1 MAVTNQ
7 ERAANFGAVL
17 AAARHASHLTQE
29 ALAERARLGLRT
41 VQALERDAAHP
52 RRETLRRLSEALEV
66 PVEDWLPYA
75 HVRQTPRPAAPFS
88 NLASPRT
95 SFVGREH
102 EFADGLERLGSAR
115 LLTLTGPGGV
125 GKTRLAAELAGRA
138 TADRICWVELNG
150 PAASKP
156 LAALALALHIRPPAG
171 EDLLTHLVTALA
183 PSELPLV
190 VFDGCEHAL
199 DACAAAAGALLDAC
213 PALRLVC
220 TTREPLRVYGEAIL
234 AVGPLPLPT
243 ADTAEA
249 VDASAATRLF
259 FERARLVCPTLE
271 ATPETRRLVAHICHR
286 LDGLPLSIEL
296 AAAATA
302 ELPLATL
309 AERVLGGEA
318 LSFQGWRDSPRHQRT
333 LREVL
338 AWSHELLDPCEQTLL
353 RRLAVFA
360 GTFAADAAAEIAG
373 DGASA
378 AGHLRRLVDASL
390 AVAVGPGDRFRL
402 LDTVRDYA
410 LELLRAAGEEAYVR
424 QRHLAFYATQSA
436 RATPL
441 LQGAEQQRW
450 IRRLDAD
457 LPDILAAADWSAARC
472 APGEPD
478 REQRLA
484 LGLPM
489 LSQIWRYWF
498 LSGSSAAGYGRL
510 LELLDLTGSQPW
522 SDTMRRARAS
532 GLGGACVLAMH
543 QGDPDAALALG
554 EESHA
559 LQDDD
564 GHDDRADCVALALGM
579 IRVARGEHRLAPL
592 LLEESLHDGLS
603 RSDDEVIAFSSLYL
617 GKALAAVGRRPEA
630 MARTSAAAAV
640 FERMGD
646 RWGKASALHDL
657 GVLERARD
665 FERAAGLLEES
676 IALFRAHGDR
686 GWHAQ
691 ALADLAR
698 TRHLR
703 GEFTTA
709 RALYEQSEQ
718 LAEDVGYRD
727 RAAERTRFRALL
739 EFDTGDLETAIATWA
754 RGLDEALAA
763 NLAPYVAD
771 HLDTAASWLGAAD
784 GPPADIVCLLGAA
797 STIRRKGGVV
807 PPPDE
812 RPAAGRAFSLAR
824 SRLGWAPATVAWRA
838 GRECGVDEAVARARL
853 LLDVESD

>member
-17 AAARHASHLTQE
+17 AAARQASHLTQE
-29 ALAERARLGLRT
+29 ALAERARIGLRT
-41 VQALERDAAHP
+41 VQALECDAARP

-75 HVRQTPRPAAPFS
+75 HVRRARRPAAPFS

-95 SFVGREH
+95 SLVGREH
-102 EFADGLERLGSAR
+102 ELADGLERLGSAR

-125 GKTRLAAELAGRA
+125 GKTRLGAELASRA
-138 TADRICWVELNG
+138 AADRVCWVELNG

-156 LAALALALHIRPPAG
+156 LAALALALHIRPPVG
-171 EDLLTHLVTALA
+171 DDLLTHLVAALA

-220 TTREPLRVYGEAIL
+220 TTRAPLRIYGEAIL

-243 ADTAEA
+243 TDTAEA

-338 AWSHELLDPCEQTLL
+338 AWSHELLDPREQKLL

-360 GTFAADAAAEIAG
+360 GTFAADAAAEIA
-373 DGASA
+373 DDDAST

-390 AVAVGPGDRFRL
+390 VVAVEPGDRFRL

-424 QRHLAFYATQSA
+424 QRHLAFYAAQSA

-450 IRRLDAD
+450 VRWLDAD
-457 LPDILAAADWSAARC
+457 LPDILAAADWSAAPW
-472 APGEPD
+472 APGEPV

-498 LSGSSAAGYGRL
+498 LSGSCAVGYGRL
-510 LELLDLTGSQPW
+510 LELLDLTGSQSW

-543 QGDPDAALALG
+543 LGDPGAALALG

-579 IRVARGEHRLAPL
+579 IRSARGEHRLALL
-592 LLEESLHDGLS
+592 LLEESLRDGLS

-617 GKALAAVGRRPEA
+617 GQALAAVGRRPEA
-630 MARTSAAAAV
+630 MARTSAAVAV
-640 FERMGD
+640 
-646 RWGKASALHDL
+646 
-657 GVLERARD
+657 

-676 IALFRAHGDR
+676 IVLFRAHGDR

-703 GEFTTA
+703 GELTTA

-739 EFDTGDLETAIATWA
+739 EFDTGDLETAVATWT

-763 NLAPYVAD
+763 NQTPYVAD

-797 STIRRKGGVV
+797 SAIRRERGVV
-807 PPPDE
+807 PAPDE

-824 SRLGWAPATVAWRA
+824 SRLGWAAAAVTWRA
-838 GRECGVDEAVARARL
+838 GRACDGDDAVARARL
-853 LLDVESD
+853 LLKVWSGAG